1 MCNSTAVSNPSP
13 QFMQSVQS
21 PMLRGGGSMLEGGD
35 DDDDQAAHTFDTYN
49 SSQTVFQTPP
59 PPPTQETQTG
69 DEEGLYGRGY
79 RGHHPPARALR
90 AFRSSSEE
98 DTA

>member
-1 MCNSTAVSNPSP
+1 
-13 QFMQSVQS
+13 
-21 PMLRGGGSMLEGGD
+21 MLEGGD

-69 DEEGLYGRGY
+69 DDEGLYGRGY
-79 RGHHPPARALR
+79 RGHYPPALR
-90 AFRSSSEE
+90 FEPSGPRPRKTQLRRRPRE
-98 DTA
+98 